1 MAKLESVLDQVL
13 KHLRVQSRDYTTINT
28 TTHHTQLPA
37 GQSLGGAGPGV
48 GVPAVS
54 VFRGTRQSVTTRQM
68 AAGTHCIELTLKW
81 GNHID

>member
-13 KHLRVQSRDYTTINT
+13 KHLKVQSRDYTTINT
-28 TTHHTQLPA
+28 TTHHTQLPVGQFLGVA
-37 GQSLGGAGPGV
+37 GA
-48 GVPAVS
+48 GVPAVA